1 MWRRERDL
9 QLSPKGSSI
18 SLLSSGEDTYKRDC
32 EGGAREKQR
41 KAGRFV
47 LQKLRQKEVMRMKVS
62 RVSKAA
68 ERPMWMRARMAA
80 GLTQRPLV
88 IFELVRWRAKDG
100 TWAAC
105 SFPTSPQAFQTS
117 SHPCLIG
124 KRMLHD

>member
-68 ERPMWMRARMAA
+68 E
-80 GLTQRPLV
+80 GQ
-88 IFELVRWRAKDG
+88 
-100 TWAAC
+100 
-105 SFPTSPQAFQTS
+105 
-117 SHPCLIG
+117 
-124 KRMLHD
+124 